1 VNRYFRIVLVAIGIV
16 FLFVSSSVAETSKS
30 SGKKSA
36 KKSTVVKEDNLEVEK
51 KIIGRTERV
60 RVIPGDFVFDARIDT
75 GANTSSLGVDSLEII
90 NEDGQEWVEITIDG
104 KKSKHEIVKYIYIK
118 EHGEEAS
125 KRPVIQVRLILGEVS
140 ESVNVTLANRSNFKY
155 NLLVGRNMLHDR
167 FIVDVSL
174 RYTVEPMPYKE

>member
-1 VNRYFRIVLVAIGIV
+1 MAVGIVL
-16 FLFVSSSVAETSKS
+16 LFVSSEAADKVKS
-30 SGKKSA
+30 SSKKAA
-36 KKSTVVKEDNLEVEK
+36 KKSTVVQEESLEVEK

-90 NEDGQEWVEITIDG
+90 NEDGQEWVEIVIDG